1 MSVEMC
7 TFSVTGI
14 ISGLI
19 SVDSCIKG
27 ISTVTI
33 HLLGLTLT
41 HAKYERE
48 FFFVVESLDQF
59 CISHLS

>member
-7 TFSVTGI
+7 TFSVTEI
-14 ISGLI
+14 ILGLI

-27 ISTVTI
+27 ISTVTT
-33 HLLGLTLT
+33 HLLGLTFT

-48 FFFVVESLDQF
+48 FFFLLKAWTSF
-59 CISHLS
+59 A